1 MADKQIKRRSSQE
14 LLLEAQQRVAMLEEK
29 IKLEAIS
36 SEEKEKVKLAKRPL
50 INAVNRIKTLEEVDK
65 WKNAL
70 EGLVDF
76 KD

>member
-1 MADKQIKRRSSQE
+1 MADKQIKRRSSAE
-14 LLLEAQQRVAMLEEK
+14 LLAEAQQRVAMLEEK

-36 SEEKEKVKLAKRPL
+36 SEEKEKVRLAKRPL
-50 INAVNRIKTLEEVDK
+50 INAVNRIKTLEEVEK
-65 WKNAL
+65 WKTAL

>member
-1 MADKQIKRRSSQE
+1 MADKQIKRRSSAE

-36 SEEKEKVKLAKRPL
+36 SEEKEKVRLAKRPL
-50 INAVNRIKTLEEVDK
+50 INAVNRIKTLEEVEK
-65 WKNAL
+65 WKTAL

-76 KD
+76 KE